1 MGALLQIGGVDAG
14 VPPCTRRRPWL
25 GHLLFSDPQV
35 SPLPWNL
42 ILSIIKKVYISISVP
57 IQRDQRAL
65 SSTDDLSPH
74 DVQMVEII
82 IDARYQTLPE
92 ICHILFGTFVT
103 FGLGTFVTVE
113 N

>member
-1 MGALLQIGGVDAG
+1 MAWTPPLLRSTG
-14 VPPCTRRRPWL
+14 
-25 GHLLFSDPQV
+25 V
-35 SPLPWNL
+35 SPTMEFC
-42 ILSIIKKVYISISVP
+42 LSNFVNKKKCVFLSVP

-92 ICHILFGTFVT
+92 ICHIWFGTFVT

-113 N
+113 D

>member
-25 GHLLFSDPQV
+25 GHLLSDPQV
-35 SPLPWNL
+35 SPLPWNFVYL
-42 ILSIIKKVYISISVP
+42 IWSIKKVLSVP

-82 IDARYQTLPE
+82 IDARR
-92 ICHILFGTFVT
+92 
-103 FGLGTFVTVE
+103 
-113 N
+113 

>member
-1 MGALLQIGGVDAG
+1 MAWTPPLLRSTG
-14 VPPCTRRRPWL
+14 
-25 GHLLFSDPQV
+25 V
-35 SPLPWNL
+35 SPTTEFCSFYFFNQKSVFL
-42 ILSIIKKVYISISVP
+42 SVP

-92 ICHILFGTFVT
+92 ICHIWFGTFVT

-113 N
+113 D

>member
-1 MGALLQIGGVDAG
+1 MAWTPPLLRSTG
-14 VPPCTRRRPWL
+14 
-25 GHLLFSDPQV
+25 V
-35 SPLPWNL
+35 SPTMEFC
-42 ILSIIKKVYISISVP
+42 LSNFVNQKSVFLSVP

-103 FGLGTFVTVE
+103 FLIFGLGTFVTVE
-113 N
+113 D